1 MTRAR
6 HHDGDS
12 GLEVETLELGT
23 HHTGVTGGLLPS
35 PCLTQFLEGLGQGEQ
50 CSASTCGLGLLCF
63 SGIACSQEGFLSCC
77 LPVLD
82 PGNRLSS
89 HGVCQAETTAVGEAL
104 QLANTRD
111 VEDGFPQGAGAT
123 MRGEVVD
130 EKRQQRMKS

>member
-1 MTRAR
+1 MIWAR
-6 HHDGDS
+6 HCDGEG
-12 GLEVETLELGT
+12 GLEVKTSDLGT
-23 HHTGVTGGLLPS
+23 HHTGVTGALLPS

-50 CSASTCGLGLLCF
+50 CSASTSGLGLLRF

-77 LPVLD
+77 LPVSD

-89 HGVCQAETTAVGEAL
+89 HGVFQVETAAVGEVL

-123 MRGEVVD
+123 TGGRWLMKKDNRG
-130 EKRQQRMKS
+130 